1 MRGNKH
7 LFGIKKIAVLGT
19 QIEAEAKIVSQ
30 LQSAEGRGFLWEKG
44 REMVTCIEERSFY
57 WGWQTELLFSHT
69 QLVTDSIFRESTIV
83 NPCGQSLCF
92 SC

>member
-30 LQSAEGRGFLWEKG
+30 LQSAEGRGFL
-44 REMVTCIEERSFY
+44 
-57 WGWQTELLFSHT
+57 
-69 QLVTDSIFRESTIV
+69 
-83 NPCGQSLCF
+83 
-92 SC
+92 